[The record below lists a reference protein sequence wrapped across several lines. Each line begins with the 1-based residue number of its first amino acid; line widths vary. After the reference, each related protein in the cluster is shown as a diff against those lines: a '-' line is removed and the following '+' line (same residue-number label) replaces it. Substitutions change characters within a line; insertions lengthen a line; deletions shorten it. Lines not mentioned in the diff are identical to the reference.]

1 MSRQK
6 PMTLAS
12 AYNAGVKAG
21 REAKP
26 VKMLE
31 APPLCNH
38 ESLMMAFMSGC
49 KDGILWRKQEGK

>member
-1 MSRQK
+1 
-6 PMTLAS
+6 MTLAS

-26 VKMLE
+26 GQLLE